1 MSSALMH
8 PAAAELAK
16 VPLLATLTPIE
27 LLELARHLEA
37 APFRHGEV
45 LVREGD
51 YGYAFYL
58 LRDGEVEVV
67 RDSMVVARLRRHD
80 FFGERAIHG
89 DGHRAATVIGS
100 EPGTMWCMFGTTLRV
115 LEADHPEIAA
125 AIRAG

>member
-1 MSSALMH
+1 MNNVLAH
-8 PAAAELAK
+8 PAAAELSK

-27 LLELARHLEA
+27 LAELARHVEV

-45 LVREGD
+45 LVREGE

-58 LRDGEVEVV
+58 LRDGEVEVL
-67 RDSMVVARLRRHD
+67 RDATVVARLRRHD
-80 FFGERAIHG
+80 FFGDWAIHG